1 MKTIRN
7 NVFETNSSSMHSF
20 CISNNEPSITQFNDL
35 HIKIDA
41 SGEYGW
47 GPGEV
52 NTPEQ
57 KLDYAIVAVLTLNV
71 VRLDDEDQGINE
83 KHVVRFAKGAKLLEK
98 VRKYLSDIESTFKS
112 HGVYIEWDE
121 KLFTIVP
128 DTRWYVQIMH
138 DGYIDHQSDPNNNYE
153 SKQIADWAMNDPES
167 LFNFCFNDSY
177 ITLDNDNH

>member
-41 SGEYGW
+41 SGVYGW

-71 VRLDDEDQGINE
+71 VSLDGEDPDKNE
-83 KHVVRFAKGAKLLEK
+83 KQVVRFAKGAKLLEK
-98 VRKYLSDIESTFKS
+98 VRKYLSDIELTFKS

-121 KLFTIVP
+121 KLFTIDHVMRIFPHEHVSSPPLYDTICYFVP
-128 DTRWYVQIMH
+128 
-138 DGYIDHQSDPNNNYE
+138 
-153 SKQIADWAMNDPES
+153 
-167 LFNFCFNDSY
+167 L
-177 ITLDNDNH
+177 

>member
-71 VRLDDEDQGINE
+71 VRLDDEYQDKNE

-121 KLFTIVP
+121 KLFTIVIHAGMYKLCM
-128 DTRWYVQIMH
+128 TVTSIIKVIQTTTMKVNKSQI
-138 DGYIDHQSDPNNNYE
+138 GQ
-153 SKQIADWAMNDPES
+153 
-167 LFNFCFNDSY
+167 
-177 ITLDNDNH
+177 